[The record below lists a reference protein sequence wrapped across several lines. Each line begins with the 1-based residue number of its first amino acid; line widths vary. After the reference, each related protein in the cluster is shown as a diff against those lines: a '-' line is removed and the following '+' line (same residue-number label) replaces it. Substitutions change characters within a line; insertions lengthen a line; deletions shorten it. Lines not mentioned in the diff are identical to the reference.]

1 MNTIGTGTYS
11 SSYRAKYFQN
21 TFNAGLRNLLIAEKI
36 CTVDRTDS
44 KYIHNPYGTQP
55 TALVQALAGTYAVSA
70 YTLTDDSL
78 TVTDEFIYSVHVY
91 DFERVM
97 ANFDLMAFQIDDI
110 TYAVAAAID
119 KWVLNEILDQA
130 TGTYSTPTGGFTT
143 SANLNVIISNL
154 LSKVAGYESQYKGTF
169 LVLENTDITG
179 VIQSQMASGYSY
191 ADSALNNGLLT
202 TIGGV
207 EIFVVKSGTFVSATT
222 TSVSGTKTWTNS
234 GHRLFGVKGI
244 ATYASP
250 RGVQFEE
257 KGVSGKTGKEIVVY
271 GYCGAKL
278 WTPKAALLVDITL
291 S

>member
-21 TFNAGLRNLLIAEKI
+21 TFAAGLRKLLIAEKI

-44 KYIHNPYGTQP
+44 KYIHNPYGTQS
-55 TALVQALAGTYAVSA
+55 TALVQTVAGTYAVTA
-70 YTLTDDSL
+70 FTLTDDSL

-97 ANFDLMAFQIDDI
+97 ANFDLMAFQVDDV

-119 KWVLNEILDQA
+119 KYVVNEVLANA
-130 TGTYSTPTGGFTT
+130 TGTYDTPTGGFTT
-143 SANLNVIISNL
+143 AANLNVIISNL

-191 ADSALNNGLLT
+191 ADAALNNGLLT

-207 EIFVVKSGTFVSATT
+207 EIFVVRTSTFIDATT
-222 TSVSGTKTWTNS
+222 SSASGSKTWTNS

-271 GYCGAKL
+271 GYCGVKV
-278 WTPKAALLVDITL
+278 WTPKAGLFVNITIK
-291 S
+291 